1 MQLKGRHA
9 DLELLAYMASGALQC
24 YNFTPQDMYWGELAG
39 ALEAL
44 DAGTTFVLDHAHG
57 CRTAEHAQ
65 RVMDATLAS
74 GIRSVVALAPL
85 VAVEKWDREAFVL
98 SQDVWPAWVMETITK
113 WGKELVGTQNE
124 SRVLPGLGFDLYFL
138 PKEMIQGIW
147 KQSKE
152 VGVKLIS
159 SHLQT
164 GAITGNDSKIQLL
177 KSYGLLE
184 GPEKGGPG
192 LTFVAVHANGM
203 PKEDLDALA
212 QAGFYVSSTPETEAQ
227 MGIGKPMALDPGVKA
242 SLGIDCHC
250 NNSSSIM
257 SQARTL
263 LQLKRQET
271 NQVVIDKGGAPKKI
285 RGTTTEAFN
294 LATIDGARAVGL
306 EKEIGSLEVGKKADI
321 VVFDYDNSVGM
332 LCAGDH
338 DPLVAVV
345 RHSEARDIE
354 MVIVDGV
361 IRKKDGKLV
370 DVVGDNGEKLSWR
383 EVARQT
389 RASQAE
395 INKRI
400 EGVNLQKAQD
410 AVKMMF
416 QVDESKIFGVD

>member
-1 MQLKGRHA
+1 
-9 DLELLAYMASGALQC
+9 
-24 YNFTPQDMYWGELAG
+24 
-39 ALEAL
+39 
-44 DAGTTFVLDHAHG
+44 
-57 CRTAEHAQ
+57 
-65 RVMDATLAS
+65 
-74 GIRSVVALAPL
+74 
-85 VAVEKWDREAFVL
+85 
-98 SQDVWPAWVMETITK
+98 
-113 WGKELVGTQNE
+113 
-124 SRVLPGLGFDLYFL
+124 
-138 PKEMIQGIW
+138 
-147 KQSKE
+147 
-152 VGVKLIS
+152 
-159 SHLQT
+159 
-164 GAITGNDSKIQLL
+164 
-177 KSYGLLE
+177 
-184 GPEKGGPG
+184 
-192 LTFVAVHANGM
+192 
-203 PKEDLDALA
+203 
-212 QAGFYVSSTPETEAQ
+212 
-227 MGIGKPMALDPGVKA
+227 MGIGKPVALDPGVKA

-370 DVVGDNGEKLSWR
+370 DVVGDDGETLSWR

-400 EGVNLQKAQD
+400 EGVNLQRAQD